1 MLSMLILVVVKI
13 SSFKMF
19 EYRNAVI
26 DTSEKLTQIC
36 VLLSIAAFEE
46 IIRALV
52 KKSSKFCFR

>member
-26 DTSEKLTQIC
+26 DTSEKLTQIR

-46 IIRALV
+46 IISALV

>member
-1 MLSMLILVVVKI
+1 MLILVVVKI

-19 EYRNAVI
+19 EYRSAVI
-26 DTSEKLTQIC
+26 DTSEKLTQIR